1 MPSWKAAQIESMT
14 WEGTTE
20 ENVKR
25 YIENV
30 GVEEVAEG

>member
-1 MPSWKAAQIESMT
+1 MT